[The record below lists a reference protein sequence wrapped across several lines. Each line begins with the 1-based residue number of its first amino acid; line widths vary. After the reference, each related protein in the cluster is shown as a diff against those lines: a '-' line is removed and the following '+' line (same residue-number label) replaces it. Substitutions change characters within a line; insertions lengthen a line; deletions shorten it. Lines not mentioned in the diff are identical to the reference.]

1 MRPLPCASFWAVE
14 CKCAYCARRRRSGA
28 LLQARMGHACVGRKF
43 AQLRHDDA
51 QWQYRENKQ
60 HVRALQA
67 SLLIKRRQQHAAAAA
82 AAGACRP

>member
-1 MRPLPCASFWAVE
+1 
-14 CKCAYCARRRRSGA
+14 
-28 LLQARMGHACVGRKF
+28 MGHACVGRKF
-43 AQLRHDDA
+43 AQLRYDDA